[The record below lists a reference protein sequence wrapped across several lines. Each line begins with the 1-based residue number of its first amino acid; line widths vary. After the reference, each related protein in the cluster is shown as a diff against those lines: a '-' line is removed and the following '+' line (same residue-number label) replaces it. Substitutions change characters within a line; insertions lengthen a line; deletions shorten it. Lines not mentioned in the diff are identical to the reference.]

1 MLSAHQRLAIRTRLP
16 EVVDVYV
23 REDFGIVDL
32 SIVRLLLPDSSE
44 IVIHGI
50 GARKCR
56 RSRLVGDYS
65 DKIEILAIDPGL
77 CARLVSV
84 FGPLIF
90 DPECGAQ

>member
-1 MLSAHQRLAIRTRLP
+1 MLTAHQRLAIRTRLP

-23 REDFGIVDL
+23 REDRGIVDI
-32 SIVRLLLPDSSE
+32 SIVRLRLTDSE
-44 IVIHGI
+44 IAIYGI

-65 DKIEILAIDPGL
+65 EKVEILPIDRGL
-77 CARLVSV
+77 RERLVSV

-90 DPECGAQ
+90 GSECDGQ